1 MTTAND
7 EKTLI
12 VCRVDLWPNGKW
24 RLIAHGDGDEGATV
38 TSLLD
43 SHPGV
48 EPGDRIRIHS
58 EPLRVE
64 KLSEVQRHRDGGAAD
79 WPGTG

>member
-7 EKTLI
+7 KQAGTVLK
-12 VCRVDLWPNGKW
+12 VNQLPDGKW

-38 TSLLD
+38 TQPLD

-48 EPGDRIRIHS
+48 EPGDRIRMLPLQS
-58 EPLRVE
+58 KPLRWA
-64 KLSEVQRHRDGGAAD
+64 KLSE
-79 WPGTG
+79 